1 MIVCSK
7 QKKKDYKSFKNKYKN
22 KIKFKILMI
31 KMKFLRKGLSKIIFM
46 LINKNRNFLII
57 LIKIKIVLY
66 HYKTVEDYQ
75 KISL

>member
-1 MIVCSK
+1 
-7 QKKKDYKSFKNKYKN
+7 
-22 KIKFKILMI
+22 MI

-57 LIKIKIVLY
+57 LINIKIVLY